1 MGDKVTGVV
10 RFLKPLL
17 LQHMTSDYGPISI
30 ITAGN
35 QIRGAKGMKAEVE
48 IEQRA
53 SGRQRPVEGH
63 DRRAGR
69 SGSIPALELTTAIPI
84 HVAPA
89 IRSSHQYR
97 FFDTKLSVKWLA
109 GWCCRLAGVVPSGP
123 GLIHCCCTAF
133 DLSVVRN

>member
-1 MGDKVTGVV
+1 MNSRVAASAECVVGDKVTVSFG
-10 RFLKPLL
+10 LKPML

-30 ITAGN
+30 ISAGS

-48 IEQRA
+48 IDNVA

-69 SGSIPALELTTAIPI
+69 SCHLALQLTTAIPI

-97 FFDTKLSVKWLA
+97 VFDTKLSVKWLA
-109 GWCCRLAGVVPSGP
+109 RWCCRLAGVVPSGQ
-123 GLIHCCCTAF
+123 
-133 DLSVVRN
+133 V